1 MKYNLYKE
9 EDRTWENAY
18 LVACRWE
25 AAHDQPSSSESDDE
39 DDVEVKPECVSNIA
53 EPPSSIATVTP
64 YPFIAPRASA
74 PYVITASVAPAAPLA
89 SVASVAP
96 GAPLV
101 TGAAGVNVEQS
112 LAALAIAVR
121 KNANDIQQLKYQQEQ
136 LAAQQ
141 KQHEAEVKTW
151 QESTDYKMD
160 RILWAVEGPPPEP
173 E

>member
-1 MKYNLYKE
+1 M
-9 EDRTWENAY
+9 RTST
-18 LVACRWE
+18 VASV
-25 AAHDQPSSSESDDE
+25 ASVASVPSL
-39 DDVEVKPECVSNIA
+39 
-53 EPPSSIATVTP
+53 T
-64 YPFIAPRASA
+64 RGASA
-74 PYVITASVAPAAPLA
+74 PYVITASVVPAAPLA
-89 SVASVAP
+89 SVASVTS

-112 LAALAIAVR
+112 LAALAITVR